1 MHKLIPFSLVFLFFF
16 ACDSSPTRLPI
27 LTDGGQPDSVPSN
40 FIDGAV
46 PIDAAGPTVD
56 ATQPQIDSQIQIDS
70 GVPVT
75 GFSYFSR
82 QTVWYHDISQ
92 AAKDPQSDT
101 VIAEWV
107 SRGGWGTGKM
117 AIDFSIEVLTAT
129 SSTQTYPFIC
139 TSDFWDGDCDYSPF
153 PLPVGGALEE
163 ESDYACQ
170 KDGDCHLIVHVPDM
184 KMLYE
189 MWRANIV
196 GGTVSGTF
204 YGGCA
209 SVWDLSQDYGWTHQV
224 GSATGDWGRTKSCT
238 SADAS
243 GFPIAPLLFTAD
255 EVQAGEID
263 HAIRFI
269 LPNNRIAN
277 DTYVYPATHATS
289 VASAPQSTG
298 VPYGALLRLR
308 ADYPLQNLPNDGA
321 RVIARAMQK
330 YGLFLSDG
338 GNIALTAQ
346 SDRYTTAKW
355 SQVLGSN
362 APHVLNALA
371 ASDFELIK
379 EGQRQ
384 TQGDCKRPASGLC
397 P

>member
-1 MHKLIPFSLVFLFFF
+1 MAKRINLSLTFILLF
-16 ACDSSPTRLPI
+16 ACDGTPNRLPFTADAGQTDSGPSGFVDGA
-27 LTDGGQPDSVPSN
+27 LPPDGAPPTDGSP
-40 FIDGAV
+40 A
-46 PIDAAGPTVD
+46 IDAQTK
-56 ATQPQIDSQIQIDS
+56 IDS
-70 GVPVT
+70 GPPPT

-107 SRGGWGTGKM
+107 SRGGWGTGKIQ
-117 AIDFSIEVLTAT
+117 IDFSIEVLTA
-129 SSTQTYPFIC
+129 SAATQTYPFIC
-139 TSDFWDGDCDYSPF
+139 TNDFWDGDCDYAPF
-153 PLPVGGALEE
+153 PLPPGGVLEQE
-163 ESDYACQ
+163 NDYSCQ
-170 KDGDCHLIVHVPDM
+170 TDGDCHLIVHVPDL

-196 GGTVSGTF
+196 GGQPSGTF

-209 SVWDLSQDYGWTHQV
+209 SIWDLSQTYNWAQPV
-224 GSATGDWGRTKSCT
+224 GSAAGDWGRTHSCT

-255 EVQAGEID
+255 EVLAGEID

-269 LPNNRIAN
+269 LPNDRIAN
-277 DTYVYPATHATS
+277 NTYVYPASHATS

-298 VPYGALLRLR
+298 IPYGALLRLR

-338 GNIALTAQ
+338 GNLALTAQ
-346 SDRYTTAKW
+346 SDRFSAAKW
-355 SQVLGSN
+355 SQVLGTS
-362 APHVLNALA
+362 ASHVLADLA
-371 ASDFELIK
+371 ASDFELINT
-379 EGQRQ
+379 GTRL
-384 TQGDCKRPASGLC
+384 TQGGCNRPASGLC